1 MKIIKIQL
9 LSILL
14 ASLMFNCGGKE
25 EKKKEGFTYEKTST
39 TEKTES
45 NKADDNVANIV
56 ITSNDLMQYNIKEI
70 KAKAGQKVKLTLR
83 HIGKLDI
90 NVMGHNVVIL
100 KQGVDLSGF
109 AAKAATERDNKY
121 IPKDSQDD
129 IIAHTDL
136 IGGGQVSS
144 IEFDA
149 PEAGTYDFLCSFP
162 GHSGLMKGKFIVE

>member
-9 LSILL
+9 LAVLL

-25 EKKKEGFTYEKTST
+25 EKKKEGFTYEKSGT
-39 TEKTES
+39 TDKKEVKD
-45 NKADDNVANIV
+45 DDNVANIV
-56 ITSNDLMQYNIKEI
+56 ITSNDLMQFNINEI
-70 KAKAGQKVKLTLR
+70 KVKAGQKVKLTLR

-100 KQGVDLSGF
+100 KQGVDLTEF
-109 AAKAATERDNKY
+109 AAKAATEKDNKY
-121 IPKDSQDD
+121 IPKDSQD
-129 IIAHTDL
+129 IIANTGL
-136 IGGGQVSS
+136 IGGGQVTS
-144 IEFDA
+144 IEFEA

>member
-1 MKIIKIQL
+1 MKIIKLPIL
-9 LSILL
+9 AILL

-25 EKKKEGFTYEKTST
+25 EKKKEGFSYERTNSS
-39 TEKTES
+39 EANES
-45 NKADDNVANIV
+45 KDTDSDVANIV
-56 ITSNDLMQYNIKEI
+56 LTSNDVMQYNLKEI

-100 KQGVDLSGF
+100 KQGVDLTEF
-109 AAKAATERDNKY
+109 AGKAAIERENKY
-121 IPKDSQDD
+121 IPKDSQD

-136 IGGGQVSS
+136 IGGGQVTS
-144 IEFDA
+144 IEFVA

-162 GHSGLMKGKFIVE
+162 GHSGIMKGKFIVE